1 MLFGRSM
8 TVSKVDFRA
17 TTATVLDDFGHGFAD
32 IVIQLL
38 EQHNTVITTADGKK
52 NGTYVDISAGNGL
65 LVMAH
70 YEENKKPFTMTTE
83 FLVPSNELAATFM
96 VMWRRWCNKR
106 DISSNNG
113 LISLINRVVRIQEH
127 IAQGNQYSNTNLAIG
142 LMGAVLDNY
151 PEIVSSMQWSVD
163 NGFAPCLVIANDN
176 NLAKCGVCYGGVY
189 MASEMTSQVS
199 AAKSF

>member
-1 MLFGRSM
+1 LLLGRGM

-17 TTATVLDDFGHGFAD
+17 TTTSVLDDFGHGFAD
-32 IVIQLL
+32 MVIRLL
-38 EQHNTVITTADGKK
+38 EQHNTVIMTADGRKK
-52 NGTYVDISAGNGL
+52 GTYVDISTGYGL

-70 YEENKKPFTMTTE
+70 YEEDKKPFTMTTE
-83 FLVPSNELAATFM
+83 FLVPSNELAASFM

-106 DISSNNG
+106 GVSSNNG
-113 LISLINRVVRIQEH
+113 LLSLIKRVVSIQEH

-189 MASEMTSQVS
+189 MAAEMRSQASRTKVT
-199 AAKSF
+199 